1 MRTTTTTLLLA
12 AALLVAAP
20 VRADDVCSP
29 EERRA
34 GDAALAR
41 AQAAE
46 KAGDLAG
53 ALRLSTSRELRDCG
67 DDKAGK
73 ALTARV
79 AGQLGRSAESGG
91 KLAAAFGYF
100 EQGELFDDARRV
112 ALKQLAAEPTNRDLA
127 AQKLSF
133 MQRHEFADG
142 VRAVQDQARRQADR
156 LLAEET
162 KTHALRTP
170 HRDLLDEARDWLR
183 LAGDDVAA
191 PVMARAVQRGDE
203 YAALD
208 YAFALDQALAYYGFA
223 GREDKQPAV
232 RAKARG
238 LADKLAGGKDWAAAA
253 ELYEIAGDSKRASE
267 LRASRAADAA
277 TTEKNRQ
284 EQFKKE
290 QDELEKELDL

>member
-1 MRTTTTTLLLA
+1 MRTTILLLT

-20 VRADDVCSP
+20 LRADDVCSP

-34 GDAALAR
+34 GDAVLAR

-53 ALRLSTSRELRDCG
+53 ALRLSTSREVRDCG
-67 DDKAGK
+67 DYAAAK
-73 ALTARV
+73 ALAARA
-79 AGQLGRSAESGG
+79 AGRLGKDAEAAG
-91 KLAAAFGYF
+91 KLAAAFDYF

-156 LLAEET
+156 LLGAEA
-162 KTHALRTP
+162 KTHAVRTP
-170 HRDLLDEARDWLR
+170 QRDLLDEARDWLR

-277 TTEKNRQ
+277 ATEKDRQ